1 MIVECKQSRSDFLRN
16 SRSLDNL
23 LLERGRL
30 DKIRRVLEEKI
41 IRSAE
46 PHLAA
51 TGNMLFPELEAWDF
65 GSSRLPSYRRVLR
78 RLRQIDKLIYG
89 QTKFW
94 TMARYALAD
103 GLLICTPPGL
113 LRLEEVPLGWG
124 LIELDASASR
134 SSATPMDVRV
144 TLRKKPSTIRPM
156 SERHR
161 ARLVQNIAVAATRDA
176 WGGRLPVVETFDQLA
191 QAPAD
196 SPTA

>member
-1 MIVECKQSRSDFLRN
+1 M
-16 SRSLDNL
+16 
-23 LLERGRL
+23 
-30 DKIRRVLEEKI
+30 DKIRKELEEKI

-51 TGNMLFPELEAWDF
+51 TGNLLFPELETWDF
-65 GSSRLPSYRRVLR
+65 GSSSLPSYRQALR

-113 LRLEEVPLGWG
+113 LRPEEVPLGWG
-124 LIELDASASR
+124 LMEIDTVVTSASVTQMSVR
-134 SSATPMDVRV
+134 AVLRRKPCSS
-144 TLRKKPSTIRPM
+144 RPM

-161 ARLVQNIAVAATRDA
+161 SRLVQNIAFAAARDA
-176 WGGRLPVVETFDQLA
+176 WRGRLPVVELSEQCA